1 MKGPSHMRLLLA
13 SFFAGL
19 VTAALTA
26 PIAAG
31 AATLQVELGLQKFPS
46 VVHASAGASAG
57 IKPPTLTAHVGDSVV
72 FVNADADS
80 HHTATGLATSGRAAT
95 FPSDPRW
102 TDAALK
108 PSGTIGAGTWS
119 TGDLAPG
126 ARSQPMRLSRPGTF
140 LYGCFF
146 DYGAGMRG
154 VIVVEP

>member
-1 MKGPSHMRLLLA
+1 MRLLLA
-13 SFFAGL
+13 SLFAGL